1 MAVPPAE
8 ARRRGGMQ
16 AAPGGQAQAAAAEKG
31 GRGLA
36 NNAHQLFALE
46 GFDECGDAGQASH
59 QGQAAQLACEEIAR
73 LLPGAGTRE
82 GELARLLA
90 EAKRAANTSDAEVVQ
105 RHLAQHHGV
114 ETRLVTA
121 LGGGANCL
129 RTLRWTFLEH
139 DSLIVEPR
147 FRESFAIAHP

>member
-16 AAPGGQAQAAAAEKG
+16 AAPEGKGEGGQAQAAAAEKG

-73 LLPGAGTRE
+73 LFPGAGTRE

-121 LGGGANCL
+121 LGQQILGIFSRRRSDRQSDRLGQPFHC
-129 RTLRWTFLEH
+129 
-139 DSLIVEPR
+139 D
-147 FRESFAIAHP
+147 